1 MKSRDY
7 RIKGLKDSCLAA
19 LLMAGAAFAACSG
32 SEDIATGEQPANPT
46 EPKTCTLTVQASK
59 GDNATTRALDLS
71 GTTLNALW
79 EEGEKVDVYTANE
92 ITSGVYVQG
101 SPNPICTLEA
111 TNVTNGGMSCTLTG
125 SINPANLSE
134 GQKLFLKYMG
144 SKGGE
149 NGGTLGGSTQ
159 QDGSLQTIA
168 DYFDRAH
175 AVVTISSIGT
185 STVTTDDASFVN
197 EMAIVKFT
205 LKDAA
210 GTAITPSS
218 ITIQQTGSS
227 SAADIIVSG
236 STYTANSGCFYFA
249 FSQNTATGYSGD
261 IEITATV
268 GSDTYTYSKSDVVF
282 EHGKFYPITVKMSK
296 VVDLSTLSARYTAQ
310 NGDILTGTL
319 GGAYAVSIA
328 DGASVTLK
336 DVDINSN
343 GAYFANYDG
352 IGCAGDAT
360 ITLEGTN
367 KVRALGSR
375 QSGIGVGNN
384 KTLTIQGSGSLEVW
398 GSGMGAGI
406 GGNIDGTCGNI
417 TIKSGTITARGGTNK
432 ASAGIGGGSGHYCGV
447 ITISGGDVTAI
458 GGAGGAGIGSADGAV
473 SCDGI
478 SISSGT
484 VNATG
489 SNGAAGIGCGSNS
502 NCGDISISGGTITA
516 TGGIYAAGIG
526 GSAGE
531 KSVGICGKITI
542 TGGKITATGGDASA
556 GIGGG
561 WGCGDIT
568 ISGAKINSTKG
579 YYAPNSI
586 GKCSAGVGGTVTIDG
601 TLYWDG
607 STYTNG
613 GYDYLTQSPLK
624 INWDN

>member
-7 RIKGLKDSCLAA
+7 RIKKLKDSGLAA
-19 LLMAGAAFAACSG
+19 LLMAGAAFTACSG
-32 SEDIATGEQPANPT
+32 SEDIATGEPAQTASSKYTMTVKASKDAASTRGLTLDGNT
-46 EPKTCTLTVQASK
+46 IGVKWYADEEVKVIQNNQVIGTLTPIAAS
-59 GDNATTRALDLS
+59 DN
-71 GTTLNALW
+71 GT
-79 EEGEKVDVYTANE
+79 V
-92 ITSGVYVQG
+92 
-101 SPNPICTLEA
+101 
-111 TNVTNGGMSCTLTG
+111 TLTG
-125 SINPANLSE
+125 ELDSEPTTDPLYFYLHQYGEDYSGQNGVLLASENATKSIEKNYDFAHTFVLNDKFTVNGKQVIVPDGITLSSDQAIVRFTLVKDD
-134 GQKLFLKYMG
+134 G
-144 SKGGE
+144 
-149 NGGTLGGSTQ
+149 NGGTSALSAT
-159 QDGSLQTIA
+159 SLKIEE
-168 DYFDRAH
+168 
-175 AVVTISSIGT
+175 S
-185 STVTTDDASFVN
+185 
-197 EMAIVKFT
+197 
-205 LKDAA
+205 
-210 GTAITPSS
+210 
-218 ITIQQTGSS
+218 GSS
-227 SAADIIVSG
+227 HIISG
-236 STYTANSGCFYFA
+236 PLTIIPDGATSVLYVAIRGI
-249 FSQNTATGYSGD
+249 NTN
-261 IEITATV
+261 ERKCNLKLTATV
-268 GSDTYTYSKSDVVF
+268 GNDIYTYSKSDVVF
-282 EHGKFYPITVKMSK
+282 EHSKFYPITVKMSK